1 MSTVK
6 RTKTAL
12 SPAQQLAAQD
22 ETDAETGIGK
32 RLGLVFREA
41 TSGNEWVEGW
51 REKKAKRTHKPV
63 HSVETLENLATMLS
77 TRSGEMM
84 YFDRPP
90 PMATTLQPAIYAM
103 WAASISEP
111 FGWMVFWARYVDN
124 RMAQAHFLS
133 WAEREISRSGADS
146 EHTRDLTELLGRVYF
161 EGNHLS
167 GRRISKMLKIR
178 KDFKTTRYLETI
190 QHILNAAYA
199 SENELGRQ
207 VRKMRK

>member
-1 MSTVK
+1 MNAVK
-6 RTKTAL
+6 KQKTAL

-41 TSGNEWVEGW
+41 ISGNEWVEGW

-124 RMAQAHFLS
+124 RIAQAHFLS
-133 WAEREISRSGADS
+133 WAESEIARSGAKP
-146 EHTRDLTELLGRVYF
+146 EHTKDLTELLGKEYF
-161 EGNHLS
+161 EGKHVS
-167 GRRISKMLKIR
+167 GRRIAKTLEIR

-190 QHILNAAYA
+190 KHILGAAYA
-199 SENELGRQ
+199 SEVELGRQ
-207 VRKMRK
+207 VSKMRK